1 MKKSKFLKKSL
12 AMLLALMLVVAMIPL
27 GASAAQ
33 TQPALNYLYVNDLT
47 VANENGTFEVD
58 AHYES
63 TGVKLSIAPNALNY
77 GGKEGKLYVLETK
90 TSDKRE
96 VTANTADKPFDF
108 LTYATSA
115 PNSTGHT
122 TWTLT
127 MQLVD
132 ENGKQVG
139 ENLKVVV
146 NGVAVS
152 TTASLDVNSATEGT
166 GSYDVDINNG
176 SHEIIL
182 TVPKNSA
189 SDTHPAHFRVAT
201 QDNAVLSVGGKNTTF
216 APVTGTATTN
226 QYDHYYDVA
235 VSATD
240 GAYILV
246 TSESGKNQARWDIT
260 VKEVGVLTSF
270 ALGDYKSTINENA
283 AGGPT
288 VEVVLPKSLGTNE
301 YGKPVDITLPVIF
314 EQYGNEG
321 TIKINNKP
329 YESGDPFNVGELIN
343 APNYTETFTIT
354 MDAAG
359 YDDLQ
364 TYKLTVRLAES
375 ENTAIKRAFFNGI
388 EATIDGDQ
396 ITAVM
401 PTNTDLKN
409 VKIDLYTDENENVT
423 VVNDFWYYA
432 NIDASAPDKKIDGL
446 KYWFSDTSE
455 PHDGTQ
461 DSLDISKGKQ
471 VVVEA
476 ENGDTQTYVLSA
488 TVETNSTEAKM
499 NKIYIKGNGQEI
511 EGTIS
516 GNTIT
521 FTVPYMTLNV
531 KDWTIYATTNSAATA
546 MYNGA
551 IAPANKND
559 TNRNDIAVRN
569 GVTTLGDLYNESDTT
584 VNSFNDN
591 IPGDPNG
598 SMSISVANAISAVN
612 MNDQAYRQNYTVV
625 VKLEKPVTQK
635 DVTVSRFEMSIQN
648 DPTAERLFC
657 SEVYDRVNEDNSVV
671 ATSSNGITQKDTA
684 KGMQGTIEV
693 TVPHS
698 LSTKSIYA
706 INPDELYRILTD
718 IETTNNGVAYLA
730 RLNNA
735 TPPSVYK
742 DAVRLSDLA
751 DVNVEF
757 NQDSI
762 PYTDST
768 TYETTGNAYYVIV
781 LPEDVARNVEI
792 AKNGNI
798 SFTDAH
804 KGTVYI
810 LKEDAQGASDERQMY
825 DIAVD
830 GVGLKVTDTHDA
842 STSAEISGNLPW
854 SYTISQDDLD
864 KINADPDANESKN
877 AYDYG
882 YFLTFKTNSPY
893 ATLTTDGVLKA
904 NRNNYLYSDGDKNG
918 DGIADD
924 ASISNQKLLFVRSA
938 GNSVNVYVYN
948 GSQWVPAKYRI
959 PNVSAAVSNKNT
971 LCVVAENGTSKLA
984 YTFKLQYNAANTE
997 AVMSSFSIGNSR
1009 GTFNGNNISVVVPYG
1024 TDLNGLV
1031 PTFTVSDY
1039 AKVTLDSKAGEE
1051 VKSGKT
1057 SLNFN
1062 QVVRL
1067 QVTSEDGDK
1076 TNPYTVTVTVAEAFS
1091 DVNSGDWYY
1100 NNIMQAAA
1108 NGIVSGYPDG
1118 TFKPGNSVTRRDFAI
1133 MLTQMLGVSNDGT
1146 AVSPFI
1152 DVDEDDYGVV
1162 AIAYCKA
1169 QGIISGYEEDG
1180 TFRPDNTITRQEA
1193 ASMIVK
1199 AMGVSKASDE
1209 LYPDDSTIAGWAKD
1223 AVYKAKAAGLMKGY
1237 EEDGTFRPT
1246 GKITRAEAA
1255 SIMVN
1260 ALNQ

>member
-27 GASAAQ
+27 SASAAQ

-90 TSDKRE
+90 TSEKKE
-96 VTANTADKPFDF
+96 VTATDDTFAFN
-108 LTYATSA
+108 TYATSA

-139 ENLKVVV
+139 DNLKVVV

-182 TVPKNSA
+182 TVPKNALERNDPPVGS
-189 SDTHPAHFRVAT
+189 HFRVVA
-201 QDNAVLSVGGKNTTF
+201 QDNATITAGAGTVVNR
-216 APVTGTATTN
+216 VTGDAVTN
-226 QYDHYYDVA
+226 KYDHWYDVQ
-235 VSATD
+235 VNDDSD
-240 GAYILV
+240 KPYILV

-270 ALGDYKSTINENA
+270 ALGDYTGTINENA

-288 VEVVLPKSLGTNE
+288 VEVVLPKSMGTNE
-301 YGKPVDITLPVIF
+301 YGKPVNITLPVIF

-321 TIKINNKP
+321 TIEITPAVDGKTV

-343 APNYTETFTIT
+343 EANYTKTFTIK

-364 TYKLTVRLAES
+364 TYDLVVRLAES

-401 PTNTDLKN
+401 PTKTNLKE
-409 VKIDLYTDENENVT
+409 VKIDLYTDI
-423 VVNDFWYYA
+423 NDDIGDISVSGA
-432 NIDASAPDKKIDGL
+432 N
-446 KYWFSDTSE
+446 FVSDTAN
-455 PHDGTQ
+455 DGNAINGMKHWVSST
-461 DSLDISKGKQ
+461 DAYWNNGLPEGIDISKGKQ

-499 NKIYIKGNGQEI
+499 NKIYIKGDGQEI

-546 MYNGA
+546 MYG
-551 IAPANKND
+551 KGGTED
-559 TNRNDIAVRN
+559 RNSTAVRN
-569 GVTTLGDLYNESDTT
+569 GVTTLGNLSTAYNSNIDGTT
-584 VNSFNDN
+584 MN
-591 IPGDPNG
+591 IT
-598 SMSISVANAISAVN
+598 VANAISAVN

-792 AKNGNI
+792 AKDGNI

-854 SYTISQDDLD
+854 SYTVDESELATA
-864 KINADPDANESKN
+864 NAQGYDAKK
-877 AYDYG
+877 AR
-882 YFLTFKTNSPY
+882 FLTFKTNSPY

-918 DGIADD
+918 DGIAE
-924 ASISNQKLLFVRSA
+924 AGSIDNQKVLFVRA
-938 GNSVNVYVYN
+938 GGDNVNVYVFN
-948 GSQWVPAKYRI
+948 GNEWKQAEYQM
-959 PNVSAAVSNKNT
+959 SAAALTTKNT
-971 LCVVAENGTSKLA
+971 LCVVAENGDSKLA
-984 YTFKLQYNAANTE
+984 YTFKLKYNAANTE

>member
-27 GASAAQ
+27 SAAAAQ
-33 TQPALNYLYVNDLT
+33 EQPALNYLYVNGYT
-47 VANENGTFEVD
+47 VANNNGTFEVD

-63 TGVKLSIAPNALNY
+63 SSVTLNLGADSTLNY
-77 GGKEGKLYVLETK
+77 SGGKGKLYVLETQ

-115 PNSTGHT
+115 PNSTDHT

-152 TTASLDVNSATEGT
+152 TTASLSTAEVSEGT

-182 TVPKNSA
+182 TVPKKALERDDPPVGS
-189 SDTHPAHFRVAT
+189 HFRVAT
-201 QDNAVLSVGGKNTTF
+201 QDNATITAGAGTVVDR
-216 APVTGTATTN
+216 VTGDAVTN
-226 QYDHYYDVA
+226 KYDHWYDVQ
-235 VSATD
+235 VTNDSD
-240 GAYILV
+240 EPYILV

-270 ALGDYKSTINENA
+270 ALGDYKGTINENA

-288 VEVVLPKSLGTNE
+288 VEVVLPKSMGTNE
-301 YGKPVDITLPVIF
+301 YDKDVDITLPVIF

-321 TIKINNKP
+321 TIKINGTP
-329 YESGDPFNVGELIN
+329 YESGDPFNVGKLMDTTTY
-343 APNYTETFTIT
+343 PNYTRVFTIT

-359 YDDLQ
+359 YDNLQ

-423 VVNDFWYYA
+423 VVNDFWYYRD
-432 NIDASAPDKKIDGL
+432 IDASAPDKKIDGL
-446 KYWFSDTSE
+446 KYWFSNIT

-531 KDWTIYATTNSAATA
+531 NDWTIYATTNSAATA
-546 MYNGA
+546 MYGA
-551 IAPANKND
+551 GGTD
-559 TNRNDIAVRN
+559 GRNSTGVRN
-569 GVTTLGDLYNESDTT
+569 GVTTLGNLTANGGFQT
-584 VNSFNDN
+584 N

-648 DPTAERLFC
+648 GNPVTERLYC

-693 TVPHS
+693 TVPYS
-698 LSTKSIYA
+698 LRAESIY
-706 INPDELYRILTD
+706 ELYRILTD

-730 RLNNA
+730 RLNNGA
-735 TPPSVYK
+735 SPSVYK
-742 DAVRLSDLA
+742 DVVRLSDLA
-751 DVNVEF
+751 DVNVAF

-768 TYETTGNAYYVIV
+768 TYETTGGAYYVIV

-792 AKNGNI
+792 ANNDNI

-810 LKEDAQGASDERQMY
+810 LKEDVQGASDERQMY

-854 SYTISQDDLD
+854 SYTVDESELATA
-864 KINADPDANESKN
+864 NTEGYDAEK
-877 AYDYG
+877 AR
-882 YFLTFKTNSPY
+882 FLTFKTNSPY
-893 ATLTTDGVLKA
+893 ATLTTTGELNGDREG
-904 NRNNYLYSDGDKNG
+904 YLYSDGDKNG

-924 ASISNQKLLFVRSA
+924 ASISNQKLLFVRGA

-948 GSQWVPAKYRI
+948 GSQWVPAEYRI
-959 PNVSAAVSNKNT
+959 PGVSTDVSNKNT

-984 YTFKLQYNAANTE
+984 YTFKLQYNEANTE

-1051 VKSGKT
+1051 VVSGKT

-1199 AMGVSKASDE
+1199 AMGVSQASDE
-1209 LYPDDSTIAGWAKD
+1209 AYPDDSQIASWAKD

>member
-27 GASAAQ
+27 SASAAQ

-90 TSDKRE
+90 TSEKKE
-96 VTANTADKPFDF
+96 VTATDDTFAFN
-108 LTYATSA
+108 TYATSA

-139 ENLKVVV
+139 DNLKVVV

-182 TVPKNSA
+182 TVPKNALERNDPPVGS
-189 SDTHPAHFRVAT
+189 HFRVVA
-201 QDNAVLSVGGKNTTF
+201 QDNATITAGAGTVVNR
-216 APVTGTATTN
+216 VTGDAVTN
-226 QYDHYYDVA
+226 KYDHWYDVQ
-235 VSATD
+235 VNDDSD
-240 GAYILV
+240 KPYILV

-270 ALGDYKSTINENA
+270 ALGDYTGTINENA

-288 VEVVLPKSLGTNE
+288 VEVVLPKSMGTNE
-301 YGKPVDITLPVIF
+301 YGKPVNITLPVIF

-321 TIKINNKP
+321 TIEITPAVDGKTV

-343 APNYTETFTIT
+343 EANYTKTFTIK

-364 TYKLTVRLAES
+364 TYDLVVRLAES

-401 PTNTDLKN
+401 PTKTNLKE
-409 VKIDLYTDENENVT
+409 VKIDLYTDI
-423 VVNDFWYYA
+423 NDDIGDISVSGA
-432 NIDASAPDKKIDGL
+432 N
-446 KYWFSDTSE
+446 FVSDTAN
-455 PHDGTQ
+455 DGNAINGMKHWVSST
-461 DSLDISKGKQ
+461 DAYWNNGLPEGIDISKGKQ

-499 NKIYIKGNGQEI
+499 NKIYIKGDGQEI

-546 MYNGA
+546 MYG
-551 IAPANKND
+551 KGGTED
-559 TNRNDIAVRN
+559 RNSTAVRN
-569 GVTTLGDLYNESDTT
+569 GVTTLGNLSTAYNSNIDGTT
-584 VNSFNDN
+584 MN
-591 IPGDPNG
+591 IT
-598 SMSISVANAISAVN
+598 VANAISAVN

-792 AKNGNI
+792 AKDGNI

-854 SYTISQDDLD
+854 SYTVDESELATA
-864 KINADPDANESKN
+864 NAQGYDAKK
-877 AYDYG
+877 AR
-882 YFLTFKTNSPY
+882 FLTFKTNSPY

-918 DGIADD
+918 DGIAE
-924 ASISNQKLLFVRSA
+924 AGSIDNQKVLFVRA
-938 GNSVNVYVYN
+938 GGDNVNVYVFN
-948 GSQWVPAKYRI
+948 GNEWKQAEYQM
-959 PNVSAAVSNKNT
+959 SAAALTTKNT
-971 LCVVAENGTSKLA
+971 LCVVAENGDSKLA
-984 YTFKLQYNAANTE
+984 YTFKLKYNAANTE

-1152 DVDEDDYGVV
+1152 DVDDDDYGVV
-1162 AIAYCKA
+1162 SIAYCKA
-1169 QGIISGYEEDG
+1169 HNIISGYDDG
-1180 TFRPDNTITRQEA
+1180 TFKPDATITRQEA

>member
-27 GASAAQ
+27 SASAAQ

-90 TSDKRE
+90 TSEKKQ
-96 VTANTADKPFDF
+96 VTATGDTFAFS
-108 LTYATSA
+108 TYATSA

-139 ENLKVVV
+139 DNLKVVV

-152 TTASLDVNSATEGT
+152 TTASLKVDSATEGT
-166 GSYDVDINNG
+166 GTYDVDINNG

-182 TVPKNSA
+182 TVPKNAA
-189 SDTHPAHFRVAT
+189 SSTYPSHFRVAT
-201 QDNAVLSVGGKNTTF
+201 QDNATIDDGTGADATS
-216 APVTGTATTN
+216 VTGGTTTGT
-226 QYDHYYDVA
+226 YDNYYDVA

-270 ALGDYKSTINENA
+270 ALGDYTGTINENA

-288 VEVVLPKSLGTNE
+288 VEVVLPKSMGTNE

-321 TIKINNKP
+321 TIKIDGKP
-329 YESGDPFNVGELIN
+329 YESGDPFNVGELMDTTTY
-343 APNYTETFTIT
+343 PNYTREFTIT

-359 YDDLQ
+359 YDNLQ

-423 VVNDFWYYA
+423 VVNDFWWYR
-432 NIDASAPDKKIDGL
+432 NIDTSAPDKKIDGL

-511 EGTIS
+511 EGAIS

-531 KDWTIYATTNSAATA
+531 NDWTIYATTNSAATA
-546 MYNGA
+546 MYDGA
-551 IAPANKND
+551 TAPANKND

-792 AKNGNI
+792 AKDGNI

-854 SYTISQDDLD
+854 SYTVDESELATA
-864 KINADPDANESKN
+864 NAQGYDAKK
-877 AYDYG
+877 AR
-882 YFLTFKTNSPY
+882 FLTFKTNSPY

-918 DGIADD
+918 DGIAE
-924 ASISNQKLLFVRSA
+924 AGSIDNQKVLFVRA
-938 GNSVNVYVYN
+938 GGDNVNVYVFN
-948 GSQWVPAKYRI
+948 GNEWKQAEYQM
-959 PNVSAAVSNKNT
+959 SAAALTTKNT
-971 LCVVAENGTSKLA
+971 LCVVAENGDSKLA
-984 YTFKLQYNAANTE
+984 YTFKLKYNAANTE

-1152 DVDEDDYGVV
+1152 DVDDDDYGVV
-1162 AIAYCKA
+1162 SIAYCKA
-1169 QGIISGYEEDG
+1169 HNIISGYDDG
-1180 TFRPDNTITRQEA
+1180 TFKPDATITRQEA

>member
-27 GASAAQ
+27 SASAAQ

-77 GGKEGKLYVLETK
+77 GGKVGKLYVLETN
-90 TSDKRE
+90 TSEKKE
-96 VTANTADKPFDF
+96 VTANDYTFAFS
-108 LTYATSA
+108 TYATSA
-115 PNSTGHT
+115 SNSTGHT

-189 SDTHPAHFRVAT
+189 STTYPAHFRVAT
-201 QDNAVLSVGGKNTTF
+201 QDNATIDDGPGADAT
-216 APVTGTATTN
+216 PVTGAATTN

-235 VSATD
+235 VSSNKD
-240 GAYILV
+240 AYILV

-270 ALGDYKSTINENA
+270 ALGDYKGTINENA

-321 TIKINNKP
+321 TIDIDGTD
-329 YESGDPFNVGELIN
+329 YTSGQSFNTTKGGQKLIN
-343 APNYTETFTIT
+343 ITSTNPKYKQTYTIK

-359 YDDLQ
+359 YNEIQ
-364 TYKLTVRLAES
+364 TYTLTVRLAES
-375 ENTAIKRAFFNGI
+375 ENTAIKRAFFNGV
-388 EATIDGDQ
+388 EATIDGDK
-396 ITAVM
+396 ITAVL
-401 PTNTDLKN
+401 PTKTNLEE
-409 VKIDLYTDENENVT
+409 VKIDLYTDI
-423 VVNDFWYYA
+423 NDDIGDISVSDARFVSGTA
-432 NIDASAPDKKIDGL
+432 NDGNAIDGM
-446 KYWFSDTSE
+446 KHWVSSTDANWN
-455 PHDGTQ
+455 DGRPEGI
-461 DSLDISKGKQ
+461 DISKGKQ

-531 KDWTIYATTNSAATA
+531 NDWTIYATTNSAATA

-551 IAPANKND
+551 TAPADKND
-559 TNRNDIAVRN
+559 TNRNNIAVRN

-792 AKNGNI
+792 ANDGNI

-854 SYTISQDDLD
+854 SYTVDESELGTANTQGY
-864 KINADPDANESKN
+864 NAEKAR
-877 AYDYG
+877 
-882 YFLTFKTNSPY
+882 FLTFTTNSPY

-918 DGIADD
+918 DGIAE
-924 ASISNQKLLFVRSA
+924 AGSIDNQKLLFVRSA

-948 GSQWVPAKYRI
+948 GSQWVPAEYRI

-1152 DVDEDDYGVV
+1152 DVDDDDYGVV
-1162 AIAYCKA
+1162 SIAYCKA
-1169 QGIISGYEEDG
+1169 HNIISGYDDG
-1180 TFRPDNTITRQEA
+1180 TFKPDATITRQEA

-1199 AMGVSKASDE
+1199 AMGVSKVSDE

>member
-27 GASAAQ
+27 SASAAQ

-90 TSDKRE
+90 TSEKKE
-96 VTANTADKPFDF
+96 VTATDDTFAFN
-108 LTYATSA
+108 TYATSA

-139 ENLKVVV
+139 DNLKVVV

-182 TVPKNSA
+182 TVPKGAIARGS
-189 SDTHPAHFRVAT
+189 HFRVAT
-201 QDNAVLSVGGKNTTF
+201 QDNATIDDGPGADAT
-216 APVTGTATTN
+216 PVTGGTTTGS
-226 QYDHYYDVA
+226 YDNYYDVA

-270 ALGDYKSTINENA
+270 ALGDYTGTINENA

-288 VEVVLPKSLGTNE
+288 VEVVLPKSMGTNE

-321 TIKINNKP
+321 TIKIDGKP
-329 YESGDPFNVGELIN
+329 YESGDPFNVGELMDTTTY
-343 APNYTETFTIT
+343 PNYTREFTIT

-359 YDDLQ
+359 YDNLQ

-401 PTNTDLKN
+401 PTNTDLTE
-409 VKIDLYTDENENVT
+409 VDIELYTDRSENIT
-423 VVNDFWYYA
+423 GISDFWYWGDSDDEPA
-432 NIDASAPDKKIDGL
+432 DKRIPGL
-446 KYWFSDTSE
+446 KYWFNNTDQYGPNHT
-455 PHDGTQ
+455 P
-461 DSLDISKGKQ
+461 LDISKGKQ

-499 NKIYIKGNGQEI
+499 NKIYIKDNGQEI

-531 KDWTIYATTNSAATA
+531 NDWTIYATTNSAATA
-546 MYNGA
+546 MYDGA
-551 IAPANKND
+551 TAPANKND

-792 AKNGNI
+792 ANDGNI

-854 SYTISQDDLD
+854 SYTVDESELGTANTQGY
-864 KINADPDANESKN
+864 NAEKAR
-877 AYDYG
+877 
-882 YFLTFKTNSPY
+882 FLTFTTNSPY

-918 DGIADD
+918 DGIAE
-924 ASISNQKLLFVRSA
+924 AGSIDNQKLLFVRSA

-948 GSQWVPAKYRI
+948 GSQWVPAEYRI

>member
-27 GASAAQ
+27 SASAAQ

-47 VANENGTFEVD
+47 VANENGTFEVN

-90 TSDKRE
+90 TSEKKE
-96 VTANTADKPFDF
+96 VTATGDTFAFS
-108 LTYATSA
+108 TYATSA

-132 ENGKQVG
+132 EDGKQVG

-182 TVPKNSA
+182 TVPKGAIARGS
-189 SDTHPAHFRVAT
+189 HFRVAT
-201 QDNAVLSVGGKNTTF
+201 QDNATIDDGPGADAT
-216 APVTGTATTN
+216 PVTGGTTTGS
-226 QYDHYYDVA
+226 YDNYYDVA

-270 ALGDYKSTINENA
+270 ALGDYTGTINENA

-288 VEVVLPKSLGTNE
+288 VEVVLPKSMGTNE

-321 TIKINNKP
+321 TIKIDGKP

-343 APNYTETFTIT
+343 APNYTEPFTIT

-364 TYKLTVRLAES
+364 TYDLVVRLAES

-401 PTNTDLKN
+401 PTNTDLRN

-423 VVNDFWYYA
+423 VVNDFWWYR
-432 NIDASAPDKKIDGL
+432 NIDTSAPDKKIDGL

-455 PHDGTQ
+455 PHDGIQ

-546 MYNGA
+546 MYGA
-551 IAPANKND
+551 GGTD
-559 TNRNDIAVRN
+559 GRNSTGVRN
-569 GVTTLGDLYNESDTT
+569 GVTTLGNLTT
-584 VNSFNDN
+584 NGGFQTD

-598 SMSISVANAISAVN
+598 PMSISVANAISAVN

-648 DPTAERLFC
+648 DPTAESLFC

-671 ATSSNGITQKDTA
+671 ATSSNGITQKKTA
-684 KGMQGTIEV
+684 DGMQGTIEV

-706 INPDELYRILTD
+706 INADELYRILTD

-730 RLNNA
+730 RLNNSA
-735 TPPSVYK
+735 PPSVYK

-751 DVNVEF
+751 DVNEEF
-757 NQDSI
+757 IQDSI

-864 KINADPDANESKN
+864 KINADPDANESNN

-924 ASISNQKLLFVRSA
+924 ASISNQKLLFVRGA
-938 GNSVNVYVYN
+938 GNSINVYVFD
-948 GSQWVPAKYRI
+948 GAEWVPAEYRI
-959 PNVSAAVSNKNT
+959 PEASTDVSDANT

-984 YTFKLQYNAANTE
+984 YTFKLQYNEANTE

-1199 AMGVSKASDE
+1199 AMGVSQASDE
-1209 LYPDDSTIAGWAKD
+1209 AYPDDSQIASWAKD

>member
-27 GASAAQ
+27 SASAAQ

-63 TGVKLSIAPNALNY
+63 TGVELSIAPNALNY

-90 TSDKRE
+90 TSEKKE
-96 VTANTADKPFDF
+96 VTATDYPFAF
-108 LTYATSA
+108 STYATSA

-122 TWTLT
+122 TWTLSL
-127 MQLVD
+127 QLVD
-132 ENGKQVG
+132 ANGKQVG
-139 ENLKVVV
+139 DLMKVVV

-152 TTASLDVNSATEGT
+152 TSASLDVNSATEGT

-182 TVPKNSA
+182 TVPKGAIARGS
-189 SDTHPAHFRVAT
+189 HFRVAT
-201 QDNAVLSVGGKNTTF
+201 QDNATIDDGPGADAT
-216 APVTGTATTN
+216 PVTGGTTTGS
-226 QYDHYYDVA
+226 YDNYYDVA

-270 ALGDYKSTINENA
+270 ALGDYKGTINQSTN
-283 AGGPT
+283 T
-288 VEVVLPKSLGTNE
+288 IEVVLPKSLGTDK
-301 YGKPVDITLPVIF
+301 YGDSINVVLPVIF
-314 EQYGNEG
+314 EQYGNEKDIKIAG
-321 TIKINNKP
+321 TDYENNQSFNAGKLIDNTTSSPKYSQSFTIK
-329 YESGDPFNVGELIN
+329 V
-343 APNYTETFTIT
+343 
-354 MDAAG
+354 DAAG
-359 YDDLQ
+359 YDELQ
-364 TYKLTVRLAES
+364 TYTLTVRLAES

-401 PTNTDLKN
+401 PTKTNLEE
-409 VKIDLYTDENENVT
+409 VKIDLYTDINDDIGDISVSGARFVSGT
-423 VVNDFWYYA
+423 VNDGNAINGMKHWVSS
-432 NIDASAPDKKIDGL
+432 IDANWNNGQPEGI
-446 KYWFSDTSE
+446 
-455 PHDGTQ
+455 
-461 DSLDISKGKQ
+461 DISKGKQ
-471 VVVEA
+471 IVVEA

-546 MYNGA
+546 MYG
-551 IAPANKND
+551 KGGTED
-559 TNRNDIAVRN
+559 RNSTGVRN
-569 GVTTLGDLYNESDTT
+569 GVTTLGNLTANGGFQAD
-584 VNSFNDN
+584 
-591 IPGDPNG
+591 IPGDPKG

-648 DPTAERLFC
+648 VDPEDDSVSNQTNQK
-657 SEVYDRVNEDNSVV
+657 VYDRVTNDNSVV
-671 ATSSNGITQKDTA
+671 ATSSKGISVTTVNGVKQGVIT
-684 KGMQGTIEV
+684 V
-693 TVPHS
+693 NPRHS
-698 LSTKSIYA
+698 LSEDSIY
-706 INPDELYRILTD
+706 NGLYRILTD
-718 IETTNNGVAYLA
+718 IETTNNGVAFYGTMGA
-730 RLNNA
+730 NTNIGA
-735 TPPSVYK
+735 KSGNV
-742 DAVRLSDLA
+742 DHCEVLSDLDDSA
-751 DVNVEF
+751 IDFDGNVIE
-757 NQDSI
+757 
-762 PYTDST
+762 YTDKTS
-768 TYETTGNAYYVIV
+768 YDYTGDHYVIA
-781 LPEDVARNVEI
+781 LPEDKAREVLAAGSGTYGYQITLADIVDYGVIYRVVE
-792 AKNGNI
+792 
-798 SFTDAH
+798 DP
-804 KGTVYI
+804 
-810 LKEDAQGASDERQMY
+810 LPASNERQMS
-825 DIAVD
+825 DISVD

-854 SYTISQDDLD
+854 SYTITKARLD
-864 KINADPDANESKN
+864 EINDSASD
-877 AYDYG
+877 YDIDEAR
-882 YFLTFKTNSPY
+882 FLTFSTSNF
-893 ATLTTDGVLKA
+893 AVLTSTGKLDANRTGYFVSGGDTDGDGVA
-904 NRNNYLYSDGDKNG
+904 NT
-918 DGIADD
+918 ATT
-924 ASISNQKLLFVRSA
+924 SNQKVLFVQAA
-938 GNSVNVYVYN
+938 GNNVDLYLYN
-948 GSQWVPAKYRI
+948 SASGDWEKANYQMSGSALTT
-959 PNVSAAVSNKNT
+959 ANT
-971 LCVVAENGTSKLA
+971 LCVVAEDGTSKLA
-984 YTFKLQYNAANTE
+984 YTFKLKYNAANTE

-1067 QVTSEDGDK
+1067 QVTSEDGNK

-1199 AMGVSKASDE
+1199 AMGVSQASDE
-1209 LYPDDSTIAGWAKD
+1209 AYPDDSQIASWAKD

>member
-27 GASAAQ
+27 SASAAQ

-58 AHYES
+58 ARYES
-63 TGVKLSIAPNALNY
+63 TGVELSIAPNALNY

-90 TSDKRE
+90 TSEKKE
-96 VTANTADKPFDF
+96 VTATDDTFAFS
-108 LTYATSA
+108 TYATSA

-139 ENLKVVV
+139 DNLKVVV

-182 TVPKNSA
+182 TVPKGAIARDS
-189 SDTHPAHFRVAT
+189 HFRVAT
-201 QDNAVLSVGGKNTTF
+201 QDNATIDDGPGADAT
-216 APVTGTATTN
+216 PVTGGTTTGT
-226 QYDHYYDVA
+226 YDNYYDVA
-235 VSATD
+235 VSAAD

-270 ALGDYKSTINENA
+270 ALGDYTGTINENA

-288 VEVVLPKSLGTNE
+288 VEVVLPKSMGTNE

-321 TIKINNKP
+321 TIKIDGKP

-343 APNYTETFTIT
+343 APNYTEPFTIT

-364 TYKLTVRLAES
+364 TYDLVVRLAES

-409 VKIDLYTDENENVT
+409 VKIDLYTDASENVT
-423 VVNDFWYYA
+423 VVNDFWWYR
-432 NIDASAPDKKIDGL
+432 NIDTSAPDKKIDGL

-455 PHDGTQ
+455 PHDGIQ

-531 KDWTIYATTNSAATA
+531 NDWTIYATTNSAATA
-546 MYNGA
+546 MYDGA
-551 IAPANKND
+551 TAPANKND

-648 DPTAERLFC
+648 DPTAESLFC

-751 DVNVEF
+751 DVNDAF

-854 SYTISQDDLD
+854 SYTVDESELATA
-864 KINADPDANESKN
+864 NAQGYDAKK
-877 AYDYG
+877 AR
-882 YFLTFKTNSPY
+882 FLTFKTNSPY

-918 DGIADD
+918 DGIAE
-924 ASISNQKLLFVRSA
+924 AGSIDNQKVLFVRA
-938 GNSVNVYVYN
+938 GGDNVNVYVFN
-948 GSQWVPAKYRI
+948 GNEWKQAEYQM
-959 PNVSAAVSNKNT
+959 SAAALTTKNT
-971 LCVVAENGTSKLA
+971 LCVVAENGDSKLA
-984 YTFKLQYNAANTE
+984 YTFKLKYNAANTE

-1067 QVTSEDGDK
+1067 QVTSEDGQK